1 MRNGSPVIFGA
12 PASQK
17 KKKKNSPVSIERRK
31 DVGFYKVMT
40 LCNSWDKHPSLGEAK
55 EVALSRSFIQRDKR
69 FIVAIDSFGG
79 KMMVCYALN
88 GVLYDAEGYLYERK
102 EENDTY

>member
-1 MRNGSPVIFGA
+1 M
-12 PASQK
+12 
-17 KKKKNSPVSIERRK
+17 
-31 DVGFYKVMT
+31 GFYKVMT

-55 EVALSRSFIQRDKR
+55 EAALLRSFIQRDKR

-88 GVLYDAEGYLYERK
+88 GALYDAEGYLYERK
-102 EENDTY
+102 EEDETV

>member
-1 MRNGSPVIFGA
+1 MRIGSPVIFGA

-55 EVALSRSFIQRDKR
+55 EVALLRSLIQRGKR
-69 FIVAIDSFGG
+69 FIVAIDSFRG

-88 GVLYDAEGYLYERK
+88 GVLYDAEGYLYET
-102 EENDTY
+102 EE

>member
-1 MRNGSPVIFGA
+1 M
-12 PASQK
+12 
-17 KKKKNSPVSIERRK
+17 
-31 DVGFYKVMT
+31 GFYKVMT

-55 EVALSRSFIQRDKR
+55 EVALLRSLIQQGKR

-102 EENDTY
+102 EENDTV